1 MRISRNEPGLI
12 VSAAAHTT
20 LLAVTLIAFSSPA
33 KYDDAKEAIPVEM
46 ITDQA
51 FSQISKGEK
60 HAKEAKP
67 VQKADKVADV
77 EELKPTPPIA
87 EAKKDVPLP
96 PPPLKRQRDPGEDE
110 AQKPEPQKTAA
121 LPPPRPPMEETK
133 PAPEP
138 PKRPEPPK
146 AQVEP
151 KPEPKPEPKQEA
163 KAEPEEAETVA
174 PKPPARPKIEP
185 KIEPKQE
192 AKPDPKP
199 EPKQEAKP
207 APPKPP
213 EKPRLKTD
221 EVAKLLAKSN
231 SQDKQEKPAVKPRSG
246 EESDEK
252 NSKFDTNA
260 ISKLLDH
267 DKPQATGSRGRE
279 VVRTASLGTATGA
292 SQRMAPNMMDA
303 LNSLMMEQWMR
314 CWHYFGTSGGSRYY
328 PQISLRFRADGSLAA
343 EPVLRNPTSDPAL
356 TSLAAAAMN
365 AVRECNPMRIP
376 AQFAPYYE
384 QWKSRTVEFRPD
396 EMR

>member
-1 MRISRNEPGLI
+1 LTVSRKEPGLI

-20 LLAVTLIAFSSPA
+20 LLAVTLIAFGSPA
-33 KYDDAKEAIPVEM
+33 KYEDAKEAIPVEM

-60 HAKEAKP
+60 SAKEARP

-87 EAKKDVPLP
+87 EARKDVPLP
-96 PPPLKRQRDPGEDE
+96 PSPLRRQRDPGDDE
-110 AQKPEPQKTAA
+110 AEKPEPQKTAA
-121 LPPPRPPMEETK
+121 LPPPRPPMEEAK

-146 AQVEP
+146 AQA
-151 KPEPKPEPKQEA
+151 KPEKQEA
-163 KAEPEEAETVA
+163 REEPEEAETVA
-174 PKPPARPKIEP
+174 PKPPQRP

-192 AKPDPKP
+192 SKPESKPELKP

-221 EVAKLLAKSN
+221 EVAKLLAKSKTE
-231 SQDKQEKPAVKPRSG
+231 DKQDRAAVKPKSG

-252 NSKFDTNA
+252 RTKFDTNA
-260 ISKLLDH
+260 ISRLLDH

-279 VVRTASLGTATGA
+279 VVRTASLGAATGTA
-292 SQRMAPNMMDA
+292 QRMAPNMMDA

-314 CWHYFGTSGGSRYY
+314 CWHYFGTSGGSKYY
-328 PQISLRFRADGSLAA
+328 PMISLKFRPDGGLAA
-343 EPVLRNPTSDPAL
+343 EPILRNPTSDPAL
-356 TSLAAAAMN
+356 TSLATAAMN

>member
-1 MRISRNEPGLI
+1 MTVSRKEPGLI

-20 LLAVTLIAFSSPA
+20 LLAATLIAFNSPA

-110 AQKPEPQKTAA
+110 APKPEPQKTAA
-121 LPPPRPPMEETK
+121 LPPPRPPLEETK

-146 AQVEP
+146 AQA
-151 KPEPKPEPKQEA
+151 KPEPKHEPKP
-163 KAEPEEAETVA
+163 EPEEAETVA
-174 PKPPARPKIEP
+174 PKPPQRPKIEP
-185 KIEPKQE
+185 KHEAKQE
-192 AKPDPKP
+192 IKP
-199 EPKQEAKP
+199 
-207 APPKPP
+207 PPKPP

-221 EVAKLLAKSN
+221 EVARLLAKSKN
-231 SQDKQEKPAVKPRSG
+231 DDKHAKPAVKPKSG
-246 EESDEK
+246 EESEEK
-252 NSKFDTNA
+252 RSKFDTNA

-279 VVRTASLGTATGA
+279 VVRTASLGAATGT

-314 CWHYFGTSGGSRYY
+314 CWHYFGTSGGSKYY
-328 PQISLRFRADGSLAA
+328 PMITLRFRPDGSLAA

-356 TSLAAAAMN
+356 ASLAAAAMN
-365 AVRECNPMRIP
+365 AVRECNPMKIP
-376 AQFAPYYE
+376 SQFSPYFD
-384 QWKSRTVEFRPD
+384 QWKNRTVEFRPD